1 MIVKGSEEGS
11 RGEGIVRQEDEVHRH
26 DQVYDNI
33 ELRDSTPQSSAQSL
47 PSGLAESSSASSA
60 NRAVR
65 IVESAP
71 KMSSDPVGARR
82 KYGHLAGERHCSE
95 QGVPRGDSRA
105 TTSFPMSS
113 NLSRDTERII
123 TGSETA
129 AGARRLPSASGGT
142 IITSPRIPR
151 TRDRGFSLRRTIF
164 ARHINE
170 KAQATG
176 SELELQPGL
185 HFEEQQRPLHPG
197 MEAQSDKK
205 PRTSFAVVPVQED
218 PKQSKPTKKQN
229 LTSFLPHY
237 DTWVKDRAAQSNI
250 LTKLERACE
259 KAVKFI
265 LRIHDIPPSK
275 DGRHLQLDACRKQ
288 PLIDERT
295 GRVYMGNTIRSSKYT
310 VWNFLPRQLFAQF
323 SKLANFYFLSV
334 SILQMIPGLST
345 TGSFTTIVPLSFFVT
360 LSMAKE
366 GYDDFSRYRLDK
378 AENNRIVSVLR
389 ADNPA
394 ASEIGAGPKTWVTKK
409 WREVL
414 VGDIV
419 RLVRN
424 EAAPADLVML
434 HAAGSNGIAYIETM
448 ALDGETNLKSKQALP
463 MLAKA
468 CKTAEAIAHCKA
480 NFVVEDP
487 NLDLYNFEGKC
498 SVADETLPLT
508 NDEVIYRGSILRNT
522 TELYGMVIHSG
533 EECKIRMNAT
543 KNPRIKAPA
552 LQAVVNKIVIII
564 VIFVLVLAIFNT
576 IAYQIWYK
584 TTERKAWYLEEARV
598 AFFPILASF
607 IILFNT
613 MIPLSLYVSLEIVK
627 LFQLVL
633 MNDIHMYDEDSNTPM
648 ECRTSTINEE
658 LGQVKYVFID
668 PTWQYSIANDSV
680 SYIFTD
686 KTGTLTNN
694 LMLFRRMSVAGTAWL
709 HDQNVQEGA
718 SADEVKHA
726 NPRRCKSKG
735 KKPILCRKSLSIR
748 CQSRKV
754 SGISFQEAGTINPL
768 VGRKSSVSSRWR
780 YQTRLNG
787 AQPDLRTTEFL
798 SYIQSKPN
806 SLFARKARIFILA
819 IALCHTCIPEAD
831 SHGEIIYQAASPDEQ
846 ALVKAAQELG
856 YMMIDRQ
863 NASITIKVT
872 PPDNE
877 SDSSFETYQILNV
890 IEFTSSRKRM
900 SVIVRM
906 PDDRIC
912 IFSKGADSTIA
923 QLLRLSGLAIEK
935 AIMVE
940 RRVSMRQSLEAQQ
953 ALRRDSEQRSRKPR
967 LSFNMNRLSIGGAPR
982 PSFQSKRLQL
992 IRDGFDE
999 WLQDRETDVD
1009 SPMEDGQNAYSGRA
1023 SAQVHT
1029 SPTELNHSNR
1039 SSFHGSE
1046 TEDLVDEALVVDD
1059 AFVFEQCFQ
1068 HINDFATEGLRTL
1081 LYGYRFLE
1089 EEEYRSWKKLY
1100 LDASTSL
1107 SNRQEMIERVGALI
1121 EMNLELAGATAIED
1135 KLQDG
1140 VPEAIEKL
1148 RRAKIKLW
1156 MLTGDKRETAINIGH
1171 SCRLIKDYSSIT
1183 ILDHKNGDVEQR
1195 IAAAFV
1201 NINRNQVAH
1210 SVIVIDG
1217 ATLGLI
1223 EANSTLRK
1231 LFIDLAIV
1239 VDSVICCRA
1248 SPSQKAYLVSA
1259 IRKKV
1264 KNAVT
1269 LAIGDGAND
1278 IAMIQESHVG
1288 IGITGKEGLQA
1299 ARTSDY
1305 SIAQFRF
1312 LLRLL
1317 LVHGR
1322 WNYVRTCKYTLGTFW
1337 KEMLFYLTQALYQRY
1352 AGYTGTSL
1360 YESWSL
1366 SMFNTLFTSLP
1377 VIFMGIFEKD
1387 LEATTLLAIPE
1398 LYTFGHNN
1406 GGFNLLIY
1414 AFWMFIASSEAMIV
1428 FFIMLGLY
1436 GQAIFAIDN
1445 GLYAMGTLTYSVCVI
1460 LIATKLQ
1467 FLDLHNKSITCAI
1480 AMFLSVGGWCLWNL
1494 ILSALYPANAI
1505 YNVQD
1510 GFLHRFGR
1518 NALWWLI
1525 LILIVSICWGFEIAV
1540 KSCRIA
1546 FAPTDVDIFQE
1557 LEKDKEIRK
1566 RLEAAAELG
1575 MSSAEDQEREEEN
1588 EAEKKARG
1596 AEEARREKHIKEL
1609 LERPREVMGTADGV
1623 AVQRKRLSDGCV
1635 GLAGGWQTTDSASN
1649 DMSKEEYIK
1658 AATVEI
1664 AADDDDNSDGGS
1676 AKKTKRR
1683 SGRSVDVHDLLRRGF
1698 GSVRRRSLDVG
1709 GKNTATTVIQH
1720 EMK

>member
-1 MIVKGSEEGS
+1 M
-11 RGEGIVRQEDEVHRH
+11 
-26 DQVYDNI
+26 Y
-33 ELRDSTPQSSAQSL
+33 SL
-47 PSGLAESSSASSA
+47 IQL
-60 NRAVR
+60 
-65 IVESAP
+65 
-71 KMSSDPVGARR
+71 
-82 KYGHLAGERHCSE
+82 
-95 QGVPRGDSRA
+95 
-105 TTSFPMSS
+105 
-113 NLSRDTERII
+113 
-123 TGSETA
+123 
-129 AGARRLPSASGGT
+129 GT
-142 IITSPRIPR
+142 
-151 TRDRGFSLRRTIF
+151 
-164 ARHINE
+164 
-170 KAQATG
+170 
-176 SELELQPGL
+176 
-185 HFEEQQRPLHPG
+185 
-197 MEAQSDKK
+197 
-205 PRTSFAVVPVQED
+205 
-218 PKQSKPTKKQN
+218 
-229 LTSFLPHY
+229 
-237 DTWVKDRAAQSNI
+237 
-250 LTKLERACE
+250 
-259 KAVKFI
+259 
-265 LRIHDIPPSK
+265 
-275 DGRHLQLDACRKQ
+275 
-288 PLIDERT
+288 
-295 GRVYMGNTIRSSKYT
+295 
-310 VWNFLPRQLFAQF
+310 
-323 SKLANFYFLSV
+323 
-334 SILQMIPGLST
+334 
-345 TGSFTTIVPLSFFVT
+345 
-360 LSMAKE
+360 
-366 GYDDFSRYRLDK
+366 
-378 AENNRIVSVLR
+378 
-389 ADNPA
+389 
-394 ASEIGAGPKTWVTKK
+394 
-409 WREVL
+409 
-414 VGDIV
+414 
-419 RLVRN
+419 
-424 EAAPADLVML
+424 
-434 HAAGSNGIAYIETM
+434 
-448 ALDGETNLKSKQALP
+448 
-463 MLAKA
+463 
-468 CKTAEAIAHCKA
+468 
-480 NFVVEDP
+480 
-487 NLDLYNFEGKC
+487 
-498 SVADETLPLT
+498 
-508 NDEVIYRGSILRNT
+508 
-522 TELYGMVIHSG
+522 
-533 EECKIRMNAT
+533 
-543 KNPRIKAPA
+543 
-552 LQAVVNKIVIII
+552 
-564 VIFVLVLAIFNT
+564 
-576 IAYQIWYK
+576 
-584 TTERKAWYLEEARV
+584 
-598 AFFPILASF
+598 
-607 IILFNT
+607 
-613 MIPLSLYVSLEIVK
+613 
-627 LFQLVL
+627 
-633 MNDIHMYDEDSNTPM
+633 
-648 ECRTSTINEE
+648 
-658 LGQVKYVFID
+658 
-668 PTWQYSIANDSV
+668 IANDFV

-694 LMLFRRMSVAGTAWL
+694 LMQFRRMSVAGTAWL
-709 HDQNVQEGA
+709 HDQDIQEA
-718 SADEVKHA
+718 AIADEIEHA
-726 NPRRCKSKG
+726 NPRRSESKG
-735 KKPILCRKSLSIR
+735 KKPMSLRKSHSIR

-754 SGISFQEAGTINPL
+754 SGISFQEAGKNSPL
-768 VGRKSSVSSRWR
+768 MGRKSSVSSRWR
-780 YQTRLNG
+780 YKARLNG
-787 AQPDLRTTEFL
+787 AQPDLRTAEFL

-831 SHGEIIYQAASPDEQ
+831 SQGEIIYQAASPDEQ

-863 NASITIKVT
+863 NSSITIKVT

-877 SDSSFETYQILNV
+877 SDPSFETYQILNV

-953 ALRRDSEQRSRKPR
+953 ALRRDSEQRNRKSR
-967 LSFNMNRLSIGGAPR
+967 LSFNMNRLSIGEVPR

-992 IRDGFDE
+992 VRDGFDD
-999 WLQDRETDVD
+999 WLQDRDIDVD
-1009 SPMEDGQNAYSGRA
+1009 FPMEDGQNAYSGRA
-1023 SAQVHT
+1023 SAQVLT
-1029 SPTELNHSNR
+1029 SPHSDR
-1039 SSFHGSE
+1039 FSFHGSE
-1046 TEDLVDEALVVDD
+1046 KEDLVDEALVVDD
-1059 AFVFEQCFQ
+1059 AFVFERCFQ

-1081 LYGYRFLE
+1081 LYGYRFLD
-1089 EEEYRSWKKLY
+1089 EEEYQSWQKMY

-1107 SNRQEMIERVGALI
+1107 SNRQEMIERMGALI

-1135 KLQDG
+1135 KLQGG

-1183 ILDHKNGDVEQR
+1183 ILDYKSGDVEQR

-1223 EANSTLRK
+1223 EANNTLRK

-1248 SPSQKAYLVSA
+1248 APSQKAYLVSA

-1278 IAMIQESHVG
+1278 IAMIQEAHVG

-1436 GQAIFAIDN
+1436 GQAVFTADN
-1445 GLYAMGTLTYSVCVI
+1445 GLYAMGTLTYSACVI

-1467 FLDLHNKSITCAI
+1467 FFDLHNKSITCAFAI
-1480 AMFLSVGGWCLWNL
+1480 FLSVGGWCLWNL
-1494 ILSALYPANAI
+1494 ILSALYPTNVI

-1510 GFLHRFGR
+1510 GLLYRFGK
-1518 NALWWLI
+1518 NGLWWLI

-1546 FAPTDVDIFQE
+1546 FAPNDVDIFQE

-1575 MSSAEDQEREEEN
+1575 MSSAEDQDHEEEN
-1588 EAEKKARG
+1588 EVKEQIRG
-1596 AEEARREKHIKEL
+1596 AEEARREKHIKKL
-1609 LERPREVMGTADGV
+1609 LERPRAVMGATEGV
-1623 AVQRKRLSDGCV
+1623 AVHRKRLSD
-1635 GLAGGWQTTDSASN
+1635 ATN
-1649 DMSKEEYIK
+1649 NEMSKEEYTE

-1664 AADDDDNSDGGS
+1664 AADDDDNKSDGGRV
-1676 AKKTKRR
+1676 KKTKRR
-1683 SGRSVDVHDLLRRGF
+1683 SRRSLDVHDLLRRGF
-1698 GSVRRRSLDVG
+1698 GSVRRSLDVG
-1709 GKNTATTVIQH
+1709 AKNTATNTIQH
-1720 EMK
+1720 EVE